1 MKLNHEQDTAKELIL
16 QFLKNNDYNFFG
28 LTGSGGTGKSTVIC
42 QALANE
48 KSIVYLGATNKV
60 TGVLKSNLVR
70 EGVENPKVKTID
82 SFLGFRMIKDEF
94 NNTKIT
100 YKIPKPKD
108 LPKIIVI
115 DEISMITF
123 QKFEQIQNLSE
134 HCKIILIGDHLQIP
148 PIEEDRNSYFINEK
162 GFKVSKVF
170 SVIAPE
176 NSFNLTI
183 QNRQKNGSD
192 LYALISGFR
201 QHMHL
206 KIPAKKLAEKKH
218 NGIDILYY
226 NNNDPKF
233 KEFLKENES
242 TAVCFKNL
250 TVITL
255 NWLIG
260 STKSMKKDYK
270 LNEINVGDKLI
281 FDQFY
286 KHKEDSFYTS
296 NMVTILE
303 IEKNVSER
311 FEIKK
316 GMIKTITFNKLKVI
330 DEFEQTKTIRY
341 VHGGLY
347 GENGGGVSASVYNQ
361 RKTHLKYVN
370 AGMDSKD
377 SVKYLKDLN
386 TRFLEL
392 QNSFAKLKRAYAITC
407 HKSQGST
414 YDNVIIPVYDFYAN
428 NHLDINQLM
437 YVALSRAKSKIIF
450 LDKNDN
456 FKDNSNRYS
465 FSEFEKNAICSA
477 KDYKCCECRTNLL
490 DRGYQIDHK
499 LPLANGGKNT
509 IENLQAL
516 CIKCHKNKT
525 AKEIYS

>member
-1 MKLNHEQDTAKELIL
+1 M
-16 QFLKNNDYNFFG
+16 
-28 LTGSGGTGKSTVIC
+28 
-42 QALANE
+42 
-48 KSIVYLGATNKV
+48 
-60 TGVLKSNLVR
+60 
-70 EGVENPKVKTID
+70 
-82 SFLGFRMIKDEF
+82 
-94 NNTKIT
+94 
-100 YKIPKPKD
+100 
-108 LPKIIVI
+108 
-115 DEISMITF
+115 
-123 QKFEQIQNLSE
+123 
-134 HCKIILIGDHLQIP
+134 
-148 PIEEDRNSYFINEK
+148 
-162 GFKVSKVF
+162 
-170 SVIAPE
+170 
-176 NSFNLTI
+176 
-183 QNRQKNGSD
+183 
-192 LYALISGFR
+192 
-201 QHMHL
+201 
-206 KIPAKKLAEKKH
+206 
-218 NGIDILYY
+218 YY

-286 KHKEDSFYTS
+286 KHKEDCFYTS

-386 TRFLEL
+386 TRF
-392 QNSFAKLKRAYAITC
+392 
-407 HKSQGST
+407 
-414 YDNVIIPVYDFYAN
+414 
-428 NHLDINQLM
+428 
-437 YVALSRAKSKIIF
+437 
-450 LDKNDN
+450 
-456 FKDNSNRYS
+456 
-465 FSEFEKNAICSA
+465 
-477 KDYKCCECRTNLL
+477 
-490 DRGYQIDHK
+490 
-499 LPLANGGKNT
+499 
-509 IENLQAL
+509 
-516 CIKCHKNKT
+516 
-525 AKEIYS
+525 